1 VIRLHP
7 KARAGR
13 GFSVS
18 GIEVMIVF
26 ASDLHVDARA
36 APSVTVDDGWS
47 LRVGAAFA
55 VGSRRRAFVGPAQQ
69 TRRFGEHR
77 TRSRVNRDPR

>member
-18 GIEVMIVF
+18 GIEVVIVF

-36 APSVTVDDGWS
+36 APSVTVEDGWS

-55 VGSRRRAFVGPAQQ
+55 VGSRRRAFVGLL
-69 TRRFGEHR
+69 
-77 TRSRVNRDPR
+77 SRLAGSVSIGRAPG